1 MKKFHALKRRSFLKA
16 FLYRIVG
23 SATTFIVALIWTRKI
38 SVSAGVFVADFIL
51 KTILLYV
58 YERVWDH
65 IQWGRAKE

>member
-1 MKKFHALKRRSFLKA
+1 M
-16 FLYRIVG
+16 YRIVG